1 MSFNNIENI
10 IKMDNRKEL
19 VKFLRELSNSIENND
34 IEDKKLLEISKFFM
48 KFKFYEN
55 GVYGEYEK
63 DEMVKYMSLGW
74 YIYTYILK
82 K

>member
-10 IKMDNRKEL
+10 IKMDNTKEL
-19 VKFLRELSNSIENND
+19 VKFLRELINSIENND
-34 IEDKKLLEISKFFM
+34 IKDNKLMEISKFLI
-48 KFKFYEN
+48 KFKYEED
-55 GVYGEYEK
+55 GKYEE

-74 YIYTYILK
+74 YIYTCILK

>member
-1 MSFNNIENI
+1 
-10 IKMDNRKEL
+10 MDNRKEL

-34 IEDKKLLEISKFFM
+34 IKDEKLLEISKFFM
-48 KFKFYEN
+48 KFKFYD
-55 GVYGEYEK
+55 GEYER

>member
-10 IKMDNRKEL
+10 IKMDNTKEL
-19 VKFLRELSNSIENND
+19 VKFLRELINSIENND
-34 IEDKKLLEISKFFM
+34 IKDNKLMEISKFLI
-48 KFKFYEN
+48 KFKYEED
-55 GVYGEYEK
+55 GKYEE

-74 YIYTYILK
+74 YIYTYLLK

>member
-48 KFKFYEN
+48 KFKFDD
-55 GVYGEYEK
+55 GEYER

>member
-1 MSFNNIENI
+1 ME
-10 IKMDNRKEL
+10 NRKEL

-34 IEDKKLLEISKFFM
+34 IEDKKLVEISKFFM
-48 KFKFYEN
+48 KFKFDD
-55 GVYGEYEK
+55 GEYER

>member
-34 IEDKKLLEISKFFM
+34 IKDEKLLEISKFFM
-48 KFKFYEN
+48 KFKFDEN

>member
-1 MSFNNIENI
+1 
-10 IKMDNRKEL
+10 MDNRKEL
-19 VKFLRELSNSIENND
+19 VKFLRELINSIENND
-34 IEDKKLLEISKFFM
+34 IEDNKLLEISKFLI

-55 GVYGEYEK
+55 GKYEE

-74 YIYTYILK
+74 YIYTYLLK